1 VIELRDYQTEAVEAV
16 EAAWRGGLNRPA
28 IVLPTGAGKTIVL
41 AETVRRWLAREG
53 RPTGRRA
60 VVIQHRDELGEQNA
74 NKLRDVFAADRAAGW
89 RVGRVQAG
97 RNETLADAVV
107 ASAQTLARPARLRQM
122 LDVGLVVVDESHHA
136 VAPTYVNI
144 LRHFG
149 VLDGNTASLGVTATM
164 SRGDELALGDV
175 WQDIVFQ
182 RSIAWM
188 ISKGWLVKPRG
199 VRVRVADLD
208 LAGVRKTGG
217 DYAAGSLGA
226 ALEESLAP
234 DAVAKAMTEHVP
246 PGSRPTIL
254 FAPTKR
260 TAGLFAEALEAAGY
274 TTATLTD
281 GMPAEERSGAL
292 AAFRAGDVQVLC
304 NCMILTEGTDLPMA
318 ACAVIARPTR
328 HAGLYVQMVGRVL
341 RLWPGKSDALVL
353 DVVGA
358 SARHGLTAG
367 VELFGEQSIHD
378 EREQLDKDDLEID
391 PDEELTLDTIGG
403 VLDVGDVDDPSWVNG
418 PITSEIVDLFHG
430 SESAWMRTRAGVWFL
445 PTKERYVVILR
456 ADAYGARGWAV
467 AALWK
472 DWRRMAESRF
482 VVPEPVSDLSY
493 AMAYAESDI
502 RPGEELVSRRS
513 RPWRKGQPTDKQIA
527 LAGKFGIRHEGLTA
541 GALSNL
547 IEVEMATR
555 RIDPYLRMGMT

>member
-1 VIELRDYQTEAVEAV
+1 VSGIELRDYQTEAVEAV
-16 EAAWRGGLNRPA
+16 ERAWASGLNRPA

-41 AETVRRWLAREG
+41 AEQVRRWLREHG
-53 RPTGRRA
+53 RPTGKRA

-74 NKLRDVFAADRAAGW
+74 NKLRDALATDRAGW

-97 RNETLADAVV
+97 RNETLADVVV
-107 ASAQTLARPARLRQM
+107 ASAQTLARPARRRQL
-122 LDVGLVVVDESHHA
+122 LDVGLVVVDECHHA
-136 VAPTYVNI
+136 VARTYVDTM
-144 LRHFG
+144 RE
-149 VLDGNTASLGVTATM
+149 LGVMDGATLALGCTATM
-164 SRGDELALGDV
+164 SRGDELALGDI
-175 WQDIVFQ
+175 WQEIAFQ

-199 VRVRVADLD
+199 IRVRVANLD
-208 LAGVRKTGG
+208 LAGVRKSAG

-246 PGSRPTIL
+246 PGTRPTIL

-260 TAGLFAEALEAAGY
+260 TAQLFADALTASGY
-274 TTATLTD
+274 SVATLTD
-281 GMPAEERSGAL
+281 GMPAEERREAL
-292 AAFRAGDVQVLC
+292 DAFRAGSVQVLC
-304 NCMILTEGTDLPMA
+304 NCMILTEGTDLPLA
-318 ACAVIARPTR
+318 SCAVIARPTR
-328 HAGLYVQMVGRVL
+328 HPGLYVQMVGRVL

-358 SARHGLTAG
+358 SARHGLGAG
-367 VELFGEQSIHD
+367 IELFGEKSIYD
-378 EREQLDKDDLEID
+378 ERDELDDDGEQID
-391 PDEELTLDTIGG
+391 PDDELTLDTIGDALG
-403 VLDVGDVDDPSWVNG
+403 AGDVDDPSWVNG
-418 PITSEIVDLFHG
+418 PITSEVIDLFHG

-445 PTKERYVVILR
+445 PTKERYVIILR
-456 ADAYGARGWAV
+456 AAAYGGTGWSVV
-467 AALWK
+467 AIQK
-472 DWRRMAESRF
+472 DRVRIAESRF
-482 VVPEPVSDLSY
+482 VVPEVSDLSY

-513 RPWRKGQPTDKQIA
+513 RPWRKGTPSEKQRA
-527 LAGKFGIRHEGLTA
+527 LASKFGIMSEGLTA

-547 IEVEMATR
+547 IEVEIATR